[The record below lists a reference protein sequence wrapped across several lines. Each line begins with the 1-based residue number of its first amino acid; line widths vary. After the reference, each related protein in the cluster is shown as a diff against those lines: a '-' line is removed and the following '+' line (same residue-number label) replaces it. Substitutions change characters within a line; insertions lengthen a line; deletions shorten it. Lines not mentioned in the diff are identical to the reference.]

1 MIYSILCFVLCAIYQ
16 IHDGL
21 TNSPMWIHKIPPQHF
36 FVVLPRQSCSI
47 AVNEEHKAVPIETN
61 EW

>member
-1 MIYSILCFVLCAIYQ
+1 MIYLILCFALRALYQ

-21 TNSPMWIHKIPPQHF
+21 TNSPMWILERPPQRF
-36 FVVLPRQSCSI
+36 FVDLPQECCLG